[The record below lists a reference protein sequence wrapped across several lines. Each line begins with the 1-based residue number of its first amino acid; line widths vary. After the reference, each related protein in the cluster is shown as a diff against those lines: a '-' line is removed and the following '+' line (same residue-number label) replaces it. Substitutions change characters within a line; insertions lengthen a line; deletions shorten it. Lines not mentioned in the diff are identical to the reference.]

1 MSNSSTVVG
10 MGSATAFGAT
20 GGGGGG
26 GGGKGPVGALLGAP
40 LAFD

>member
-10 MGSATAFGAT
+10 MGSAT

>member
-26 GGGKGPVGALLGAP
+26 KGPVGALLGAP